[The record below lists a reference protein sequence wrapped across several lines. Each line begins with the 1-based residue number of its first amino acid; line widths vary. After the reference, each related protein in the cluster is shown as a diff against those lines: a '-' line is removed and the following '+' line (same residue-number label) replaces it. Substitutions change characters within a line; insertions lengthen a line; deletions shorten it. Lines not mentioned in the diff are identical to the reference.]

1 MDEERVTDFYIFKKF
16 HLNPLL
22 DLADNDMG
30 VS

>member
-1 MDEERVTDFYIFKKF
+1 MDEERVTDFFIFLF

>member
-1 MDEERVTDFYIFKKF
+1 MDEERVTDFYIFFFF
-16 HLNPLL
+16 HLNHLL